1 MTTLKTR
8 TAVEFARHVRLFL
21 NVEMGVTGVEAIA
34 SKLASHPKAKAALA
48 KLESRPAAAKLA
60 ARLRNGDAT
69 QLPSSTPLGNGASQ
83 APAST
88 PRDGNPGQVR
98 RLMQRNKELKQE
110 LAQARGAIH
119 SPTSHR
125 EDTPVFFVVGLA
137 KSGTSWLM
145 RTLDGHPEILCKGE
159 GRFFGGEWRRA
170 NFEIT
175 QKPVLASSLYNAL
188 LSSEYL
194 RLWIERSVWTKDG
207 DPDEQLVRLA
217 RVAVNFFLTEA
228 LAKTDKKIVGDKTP
242 LLSPEFVEEIH
253 LIYPEA
259 KVIHII
265 RDGRDSAVS
274 MMHHLWNRSSDKGGI
289 QTLTPEEVE
298 KREAYRA
305 NPQKVLETDQGIF
318 TEERLRRV
326 AESWRLRVG
335 KTIEV
340 GPALFGEN
348 YTEVRYEDLLER
360 AFEEVRRLA
369 AFLGADTSEAA
380 IEQAVRGASFE
391 KLSSGRERGQEDSN
405 SFYRKGVS
413 GDWKNYFSERDKE
426 IYKEEA
432 GDLLIRLGYEKDYSW

>member
-1 MTTLKTR
+1 MTLKTR
-8 TAVEFARHVRLFL
+8 TAIELARHVRLFL
-21 NVEMGVTGVEAIA
+21 NVEAGITGVGVLAR
-34 SKLASHPKAKAALA
+34 KLTSHPRTELALT
-48 KLESRPAAAKLA
+48 KLQERPATGRLA
-60 ARLRNGDAT
+60 ARLRNG
-69 QLPSSTPLGNGASQ
+69 ASR
-83 APAST
+83 APAS
-88 PRDGNPGQVR
+88 PPGDGNPDRVQRLVR
-98 RLMQRNKELKQE
+98 RNQKLKQE
-110 LAQARGAIH
+110 LAQIRSANR
-119 SPTSHR
+119 SPPSHR

-145 RTLDGHPEILCKGE
+145 STLDGHPEILCKGE
-159 GRFFGGEWRRA
+159 GRFFGGEWRRS
-170 NFEIT
+170 NFNIT
-175 QKPVLASSLYNAL
+175 QRPVLASSFYNAL
-188 LSSEYL
+188 LGSEYL
-194 RLWIERSVWTKDG
+194 RLWIERSVWTRDG

-274 MMHHLWNRSSDKGGI
+274 MMHHLWNRSTDKGGI
-289 QTLTPEEVE
+289 QTLAPEEVE
-298 KREAYRA
+298 RREAYRA
-305 NPQKVLETDQGIF
+305 NPQKVLETGQGIF

-340 GPALFGEN
+340 GPTLFGGN
-348 YTEVRYEDLLER
+348 YTEVRYEALLER
-360 AFEEVRRLA
+360 PHEEVRRLA

-391 KLSSGRERGQEDSN
+391 KLSEGRERGQEDSS

-413 GDWKNYFSERDKE
+413 GDWKNYFTERNKE

-432 GDLLIRLGYEKDYSW
+432 GEMLIRLGYEKDYSW